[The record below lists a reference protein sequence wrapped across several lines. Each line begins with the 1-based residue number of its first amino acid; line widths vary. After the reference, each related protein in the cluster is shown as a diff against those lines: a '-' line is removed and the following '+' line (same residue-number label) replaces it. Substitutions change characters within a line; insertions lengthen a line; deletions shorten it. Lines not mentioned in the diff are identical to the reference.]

1 MNHSLQIIV
10 DCTLRAIIVCLNQKG
25 DEMSEI
31 TLRELCKEYGVSRRA
46 VQGYEKIGLVSPS
59 GKTPQGYLLY
69 DEVVQKRIH
78 TIYRL
83 QQFGFQ
89 LKEVKALAG
98 KPNAEIRKRL
108 EEKRSEMIARQRKY
122 DDLIQE
128 ISLMI
133 DALQ

>member
-1 MNHSLQIIV
+1 
-10 DCTLRAIIVCLNQKG
+10 
-25 DEMSEI
+25 MSEI

-46 VQGYEKIGLVSPS
+46 VQGYEKMGLVSPS

-78 TIYRL
+78 TIHRL

-98 KPNAEIRKRL
+98 KSNAEMNYGAKIRNIILSKKVAVVCSHPIVFSLYYLTKIASSPIPKNPASCPRVPL
-108 EEKRSEMIARQRKY
+108 EVSPT
-122 DDLIQE
+122 
-128 ISLMI
+128 
-133 DALQ
+133 

>member
-1 MNHSLQIIV
+1 
-10 DCTLRAIIVCLNQKG
+10 
-25 DEMSEI
+25 MSEI

-98 KPNAEIRKRL
+98 KPNAEIRKSL